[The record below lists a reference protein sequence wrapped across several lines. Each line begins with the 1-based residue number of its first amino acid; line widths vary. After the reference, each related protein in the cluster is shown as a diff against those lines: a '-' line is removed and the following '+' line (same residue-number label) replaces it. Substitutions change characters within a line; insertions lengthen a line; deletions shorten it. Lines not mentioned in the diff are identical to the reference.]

1 MKNKVCVHVVV
12 VVESP
17 NTRSCLV
24 THALLVA
31 RAEVGHRQAERPDQQ
46 GGGEH
51 GAAEETI

>member
-1 MKNKVCVHVVV
+1 MKNKVRIHVV

-24 THALLVA
+24 THVLLVA
-31 RAEVGHRQAERPDQQ
+31 RAEVGHHQAERPDQQ